1 MVSENIR
8 NISNIKILGC
18 AFGAFFFMILRFF
31 QFKIHYFW
39 VFLVLFNYILPRYK
53 EGNGVLIS
61 GEKRRPL
68 FMLSHTA
75 QKGDF
80 GASNIRKTIV
90 FEVPLFFLR
99 IASAHFYEDV
109 VLLCFLPICFLM
121 LSFFF
126 VSFRKKVFSFNIRLF
141 INFLSSF

>member
-1 MVSENIR
+1 
-8 NISNIKILGC
+8 
-18 AFGAFFFMILRFF
+18 MILRFF

-121 LSFFF
+121 LSFFSF
-126 VSFRKKVFSFNIRLF
+126 PFEKKFSHLIFDCSSISCRVSEIS
-141 INFLSSF
+141 INSKGSKPHFLALGQ